1 MNRYGNCKECDIK
14 IQNDDY
20 LICSDCCRY
29 ICYSCLDMFNETYNH
44 IRCIKCKEY
53 ATCSNSNICYDCNIC
68 HYDMITPTIAVGDC
82 ESSYEEFI
90 YGNEWNYR
98 RKYK

>member
-20 LICSDCCRY
+20 LICSD
-29 ICYSCLDMFNETYNH
+29 SCLDIVEETYNH

-90 YGNEWNYR
+90 YGNE
-98 RKYK
+98 